1 MDPVH
6 AAVDLF
12 HRFSNRK
19 VNQKLP
25 KIVGLGIF
33 TKHPQ
38 FFSKLYFSPY
48 NFTFRSLFNFYNY
61 N

>member
-6 AAVDLF
+6 AVVDLF

-19 VNQKLP
+19 INQKLP

-33 TKHPQ
+33 VKTSLN
-38 FFSKLYFSPY
+38 FSKLCFSPY
-48 NFTFRSLFNFYNY
+48 NFTFRSMFNFL
-61 N
+61 